1 MVRNSN
7 GWRFD
12 PLILIEACRRC
23 SQALGVR
30 LPWSMTKPQRRADIE
45 LVAAAPETPGGTHI
59 GELRV
64 RQSSQP
70 VPTPG
75 ARGTRRTLHRQ
86 RHAAPAAPRDLRGRG
101 PARAAGT
108 RRDHRDQRDRGTLL
122 RCWSSCGKSLGGSHQ
137 RASAD
142 CHLSGQCDHRPRYGG
157 GSGLLASRSSRG
169 VDATTAA
176 GSLGVGRPPGREKV
190 RRPRASVPGQGL
202 LNWSPLGPRRRRG
215 VLVGSASPRAPRALR
230 LPSTPLAGRST
241 FGGPVRNRSHPR
253 GWTQRRR
260 RVVLRRTAVPRC
272 GGG

>member
-1 MVRNSN
+1 MH
-7 GWRFD
+7 
-12 PLILIEACRRC
+12 L
-23 SQALGVR
+23 
-30 LPWSMTKPQRRADIE
+30 
-45 LVAAAPETPGGTHI
+45 

-86 RHAAPAAPRDLRGRG
+86 RHAAPAAPRDLRGRS
-101 PARAAGT
+101 PASAAGT
-108 RRDHRDQRDRGTLL
+108 GRDHRDQRDRGTLL
-122 RCWSSCGKSLGGSHQ
+122 RCWTSCGKSLGGPHQ

-157 GSGLLASRSSRG
+157 GSGLLASSSSRG
-169 VDATTAA
+169 MDATTAA
-176 GSLGVGRPPGREKV
+176 GSLGVGRPPGRENV
-190 RRPRASVPGQGL
+190 RRPRRRTWTAFVELVGVGASSTAGG
-202 LNWSPLGPRRRRG
+202 SRR
-215 VLVGSASPRAPRALR
+215 GSASPRAPRALR
-230 LPSTPLAGRST
+230 RPSPPLAGRST

-253 GWTQRRR
+253 RWTQRRR